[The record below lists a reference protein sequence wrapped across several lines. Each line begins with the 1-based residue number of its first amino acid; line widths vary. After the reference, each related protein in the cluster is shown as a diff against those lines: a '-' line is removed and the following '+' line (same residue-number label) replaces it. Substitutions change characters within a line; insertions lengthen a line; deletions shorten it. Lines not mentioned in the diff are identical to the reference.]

1 MATATA
7 RRRRA
12 IEHVIATDFA
22 RDRLVRA
29 AFDVVVDALDLSP
42 IAVRTSADRVWV
54 TTAIAGPIQHAADHA
69 LDRLVDELIEEL
81 GLGRPDLVAR
91 LLGAAPEAWP
101 DAERRDRGAVGTPVM
116 AEAAAGEPDWD
127 LPVWGDGLED
137 AAPDDAAAIE
147 REAAAAQVALV
158 R

>member
-12 IEHVIATDFA
+12 IEHVVATDFA
-22 RDRLVRA
+22 RDRLARA
-29 AFDVVVDALDLSP
+29 AFEVVVDALDLSP
-42 IAVRTSADRVWV
+42 IAVRTGADREWV

-69 LDRLVDELIEEL
+69 LDRLVDELIDEL
-81 GLGRPDLVAR
+81 GVGRPDLVAR

-101 DAERRDRGAVGTPVM
+101 DAESGIGSGRAAPVM
-116 AEAAAGEPDWD
+116 AEADDGWLDWG
-127 LPVWGDGLED
+127 LPVWDESLD
-137 AAPDDAAAIE
+137 DSTQDDAAAPD
-147 REAAAAQVALV
+147 REPVPAGVAFV